1 MAVITLDKKEWMKHL
16 GQFGDNLND
25 LKLVLFDSP
34 STLGYSVGFQTYYL
48 SVYQQYPN
56 AVTKGGEIVISDMNK
71 LNTFLKKCSGDV
83 TLKHMKGGRTLY
95 AICGN
100 LKMNLPVTDT
110 ISTQLLPTYEKLTK
124 KAIKV
129 EWEQFGVDEYSLH
142 GKYVDF
148 KDILTLS
155 SFQALVK
162 KDSDFV
168 ITANAQ
174 AGELA
179 VSAGK
184 AHDVK
189 VYATTNL
196 TDVDGPEDTVSSN
209 YGSWLLPCLGMID
222 KELDSTIHFGNATGL
237 VVEQSNNAVKRLL
250 LIIDQQE

>member
-16 GQFGDNLND
+16 GQFGDNLKD
-25 LKLVLFDSP
+25 LKLVLFKTP
-34 STLGYSVGFQTYYL
+34 STLGYSVAFQTYYL

-56 AVTKGGEIVISDMNK
+56 AVTKGGEIIISDLNK
-71 LNTFLKKCSGDV
+71 LRIFLKKCTGDI
-83 TLKHMKGGRTLY
+83 TFKHMKNGRTLY
-95 AICGN
+95 VSCGS
-100 LKMNLPVTDT
+100 LKMNLPVTDI
-110 ISTQLLPTYEKLTK
+110 ISTQLVPTYEALTK
-124 KAIKV
+124 KAMKV
-129 EWEQFGVDEYSLH
+129 EWEIFGIDAYTLH
-142 GKYVDF
+142 AKYVDF

-155 SFQALVK
+155 SFQSLVK

-189 VYATTNL
+189 VFATTNL

-209 YGSWLLPCLGMID
+209 FGSWLLPCLGMID
-222 KELDSTIHFGNATGL
+222 ESMDSNIHFGNATGL

-250 LIIDQQE
+250 IIIDQQE